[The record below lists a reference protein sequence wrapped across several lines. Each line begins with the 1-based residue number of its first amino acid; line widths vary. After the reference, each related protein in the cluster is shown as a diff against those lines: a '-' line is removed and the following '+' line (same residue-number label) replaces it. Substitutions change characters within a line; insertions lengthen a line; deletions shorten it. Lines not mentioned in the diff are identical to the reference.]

1 MSVLRALTTLATTPI
16 RCLGEVGKD
25 LSTLTNPRKDESD
38 GILSLCTLG
47 TSSVVKG
54 VVKSIKKAGEEL
66 DD

>member
-1 MSVLRALTTLATTPI
+1 MSILRALTTLATTPI

-25 LSTLTNPRKDESD
+25 LSTLTDLRKDESD

-54 VVKSIKKAGEEL
+54 IVKSIKKAGEEL